1 MVPIPAQAC
10 NCVCHL
16 FLRKPERGD
25 LDVAILFKVVQT
37 TKNTESDYFFIFFL
51 FFFFKCSTKVIQHTD
66 IPMASYT
73 FYPISSYRFWLR
85 DEENHLTEMA
95 TFLNNG
101 FFIFLMG

>member
-16 FLRKPERGD
+16 FLRKPERDD

-51 FFFFKCSTKVIQHTD
+51 FFFLNVALKSSNIQ
-66 IPMASYT
+66 
-73 FYPISSYRFWLR
+73 
-85 DEENHLTEMA
+85 
-95 TFLNNG
+95 
-101 FFIFLMG
+101 IFLWFLTHFILSRVTDFGYETKKIISLKWQHF

>member
-51 FFFFKCSTKVIQHTD
+51 FFFLNVALKSSNIQ
-66 IPMASYT
+66 
-73 FYPISSYRFWLR
+73 
-85 DEENHLTEMA
+85 
-95 TFLNNG
+95 
-101 FFIFLMG
+101 IFLWLLTHFILSRVTDFGYETKKIKKH

>member
-51 FFFFKCSTKVIQHTD
+51 FFFFLNVALKSSNIQ
-66 IPMASYT
+66 
-73 FYPISSYRFWLR
+73 
-85 DEENHLTEMA
+85 
-95 TFLNNG
+95 
-101 FFIFLMG
+101 IFLWLLTHFILSRVTDFGYETKKIISLKWQHF